1 MTRGELED
9 KIIDI
14 VRLQLNLDI
23 PDINLNSTFE
33 ELNMD
38 ALDYIEIE
46 MVIEK
51 ELKIIIPNQMPKV
64 FNLFVIGDETI
75 DIVDIKGLVDNV
87 EFILNDGKQF

>member
-1 MTRGELED
+1 MTRIELED

-14 VRLQLNLDI
+14 VRLQLDLDI
-23 PDINLNSTFE
+23 SDINLNSTFE

-46 MVIEK
+46 MFIEE

-87 EFILNDGKQF
+87 EFILNYGKQF